1 LAIFHKE
8 IKIVMS
14 RSKLDTL
21 KIGLRAQDIQTSVQ
35 DVDLGTLN
43 AETKN
48 IRLIGMAERLA
59 IHIRGADVIDDYKKL
74 EYIAS
79 QFGIDSL
86 ILPNVLEVLQ
96 ELNWVRVEKEGSV
109 IRKVEESVP
118 YFEDIYSTAGEYF
131 YNSDPSEIEE
141 ATIAVCDS
149 LALSPSTEE
158 EVKNEF
164 GLSDEAYR
172 IILDIGKSGKFIDE
186 YKSTKTREKVL
197 YSPLYWIENPEK
209 LENMYTLL
217 KEFGADHVYNALKKI
232 RDYQGF
238 PLWDDVLKD
247 NYNTLEIK
255 IIAEAIRRGIIL
267 APEVT
272 SFNGK
277 KNFAFTPNIGIPIE
291 EKIVLEKAMCLLA
304 CIRYGEHFGLITKIK
319 YPKLLLDKLLSPPY
333 RIGPHTEIKKQYAIL
348 VVRGVGKIFK
358 DRSYDRYYFELIQTE
373 ENKNAVRLARDLLKV
388 GEVLEERGVS
398 KELQSVIFYSGSYE
412 EAMRTLPKLRKPAHI
427 SAETLE
433 EISDILSDTMDKL
446 RGA

>member
-1 LAIFHKE
+1 
-8 IKIVMS
+8 MS

-35 DVDLGTLN
+35 DVDLGLLN

-74 EYIAS
+74 EYTAS

-86 ILPNVLEVLQ
+86 ILPNVLKVLQ
-96 ELNWVRVEKEGSV
+96 EIDWVRVEKEGSV

-118 YFEDIYSTAGEYF
+118 YFSDIYSTAGEYF
-131 YNSDPSEIEE
+131 NNSDHSEIEE

-158 EVKNEF
+158 EVKNKL

-217 KEFGADHVYNALKKI
+217 KEFGADNVYKALKKI

-238 PLWDDVLKD
+238 PLWDDVLKG

-267 APEVT
+267 APEVN
-272 SFNGK
+272 SLNGK
-277 KNFAFTPNIGIPIE
+277 KNFAFTPHIGISIE

-319 YPKLLLDKLLSPPY
+319 YPELLLDKLLSPPY

-348 VVRGVGKIFK
+348 VGRGVGKIFK
-358 DRSYDRYYFELIQTE
+358 DRSIYDRYYFELIQTE
-373 ENKNAVRLARDLLKV
+373 ENKKAVRLARDLLKV
-388 GEVLEERGVS
+388 GEVLEEKGVS

-427 SAETLE
+427 SAETRE
-433 EISDILSDTMDKL
+433 EISDILNDTMDKL